1 MALIPLKF
9 RPGINRD
16 QTNYSGEGGWW
27 DCDKI
32 RFRSGLPEKIGGW
45 IRRNPNPFLGI
56 CRQMWNWATTFQDNL
71 LALGT
76 NKKVYIEVGNQFLDI
91 TPLRQTFITPDT
103 DDCIE
108 TTSGSDIVTVN
119 IAGHGA
125 AVGDYFTLSGVTGT
139 VGGIPDAE
147 INANHVV
154 TSVPTVNSLTFK
166 VSTPASSTVTAGG
179 GSAIEAEFEISPGNA
194 IVLQGYGWNVG
205 TWGTFPWGLSP
216 LQPVFLPQR
225 DWWFDNF
232 DNDLVMN
239 IRNGAIYWWERGP
252 TTDPTA
258 ALNTRAIRLQDIAIA
273 DGFDPD
279 AVPAAAMQILVSQQD
294 RHLIAFGAV
303 PFGSTSVSDLDP
315 MLIRWAD
322 QDNPG
327 QWTPTPTNSA
337 GFIRVSRG
345 SRIVRA
351 LPTRQEILVWTD
363 SNLYS
368 LQFLGTTDVFSLQ
381 EYADGISIISPR
393 AVISAGNVTFWMGR
407 DKFYVYTG
415 RVETLPCTVRNYVFK
430 DINFSQADQ
439 IICGTNEQW
448 DEVWWF
454 YPSADSNFNNRYV
467 IFNYSEQVWY
477 FGNLCRTAWLDAPLR
492 EFPLAVC
499 GNLGF
504 EGGFLYDQESGVDD
518 NNQPL
523 VAYIQSNDFD
533 LSNEDT
539 GEGGNFMLTRRIIP
553 DVSFNESNIV
563 TNSDPQV
570 TVELST
576 RQFPGSKQIN
586 NPSDA
591 KTVART
597 SVDQFTEQVF
607 IRARARQMAFKI
619 SSQDLGVNWQLGTP
633 RLEVRSDGRR

>member
-45 IRRNPNPFLGI
+45 VRRNPSPFLGI

-76 NKKVYIEVGNQFLDI
+76 NKKVYIEVGNQFIDI
-91 TPLRQTFITPDT
+91 TPQRQFFDSPDT

-108 TTSGSDIVTVN
+108 TTNGSDIVTVN

-125 AVGDYFTLSGVTGT
+125 SVGDYFTLSGVTGT

-147 INANHVV
+147 INANHVI

-166 VSTPASSTVTAGG
+166 VSTPASSTVAAGG
-179 GSAIEAEFEISPGNA
+179 GSAIGAEFEISPGNA

-205 TWGTFPWGLSP
+205 TWGTFPWGLSS

-258 ALNTRAIRLQDIAIA
+258 ALNTRAVPLTALATA

-279 AVPAAAMQILVSQQD
+279 AVPAAAMQVLVSQQD
-294 RHLIAFGAV
+294 KHLIAFGAV

-315 MLIRWAD
+315 LLIRWAD
-322 QDNPG
+322 QDNPT
-327 QWTPTPTNSA
+327 QWTPTPINSA

-454 YPSADSNFNNRYV
+454 YPSAGSNFNNRYV
-467 IFNYSEQVWY
+467 IFNYGEQVWY
-477 FGNLCRTAWLDAPLR
+477 FGNLCRTAWLEAPLR

-553 DVSFNESNIV
+553 DVSFNESNIN

-576 RQFPGSKQIN
+576 RQFPGSKQISS
-586 NPSDA
+586 PSDA